1 MRLAFSLWLTATT
14 WIGAVVGLG
23 FRPVGGNGMVSFIW
37 VWSEAFMWICVG
49 FMGML
54 AYGLICVF
62 GLI

>member
-1 MRLAFSLWLTATT
+1 M
-14 WIGAVVGLG
+14 VVGLG
-23 FRPVGGNGMVSFIW
+23 FRLMGGNGMVSFIW

-54 AYGLICVF
+54 AYGLICVYGF